1 MNDFTV
7 EDILTGLYKLACAG
21 SANVLKI
28 DLMALEELSSP
39 LSVDELIAFASLGC
53 KNEDDKEFVS
63 VCESVLVKEERDN
76 GEGD

>member
-28 DLMALEELSSP
+28 DLMALEKLSSP
-39 LSVDELIAFASLGC
+39 LSVEQLIIFARLGC
-53 KNEDDKEFVS
+53 ESEDDKEFVR
-63 VCESVLVKEERDN
+63 VCESMLAKEEACN
-76 GEGD
+76 